1 MNMADSKESGM
12 GDLTMNITMGIYVDP
27 QFESIYW
34 YCLDL
39 I

>member
-27 QFESIYW
+27 QFESIYL

>member
-1 MNMADSKESGM
+1 MADSKESGM

>member
-1 MNMADSKESGM
+1 MYMADSKESGM

>member
-1 MNMADSKESGM
+1 MADIKESGM

-27 QFESIYW
+27 QFESIYL
-34 YCLDL
+34 YCLGL

>member
-1 MNMADSKESGM
+1 MYMADSKESGM

-27 QFESIYW
+27 KFESIYL
-34 YCLDL
+34 YCLNL